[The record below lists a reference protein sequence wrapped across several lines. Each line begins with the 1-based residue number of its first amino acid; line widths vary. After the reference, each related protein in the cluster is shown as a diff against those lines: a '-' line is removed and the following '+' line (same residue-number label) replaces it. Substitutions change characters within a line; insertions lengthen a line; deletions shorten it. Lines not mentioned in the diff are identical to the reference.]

1 MGMFQDAMIQLDNIG
16 VLDVIL
22 PFILVFTIV
31 FATLQKTKILGE
43 DENKKPR
50 KNFNSIVAL
59 VMGLAVVI
67 PHVINPQDND
77 VVNIIN
83 GALPNVSAVLVAVI
97 MLLLIIGVFGSKV
110 DIAGSSLSGWAV
122 IFALVATIVIFANA
136 ANWVILP
143 GWLSF
148 LEDTQTQSLII
159 VILVFALI
167 IWFVTKEDKAKDP
180 KKYSSIE
187 DLGKILGYKK
197 E

>member
-1 MGMFQDAMIQLDNIG
+1 MQ
-16 VLDVIL
+16 VW
-22 PFILVFTIV
+22 
-31 FATLQKTKILGE
+31 
-43 DENKKPR
+43 
-50 KNFNSIVAL
+50 L
-59 VMGLAVVI
+59 VMGFT
-67 PHVINPQDND
+67 
-77 VVNIIN
+77 
-83 GALPNVSAVLVAVI
+83 
-97 MLLLIIGVFGSKV
+97 GVGRLSV
-110 DIAGSSLSGWAV
+110 PPCGIYVGSSLSGWAV